1 MVQYTTTIH
10 KFGEQGEKTGWTYIE
25 VPADI
30 AEQLN
35 AGVRKSYRVKGFL
48 DQYPIKSIGL
58 IPMGGGSF
66 IIALNATIRKGIAKK
81 EGAMLRV
88 QLALDTAV
96 YQVNKLL
103 LECLKESELADK
115 VFRKLPPS
123 HQNYYSKWIE
133 SAKAQATQEKRIVR
147 VVTALERGLSYAEML
162 REQSA
167 Q

>member
-30 AEQLN
+30 AESLN

-48 DQYPIKSIGL
+48 DQYPIKAIAL
-58 IPMGGGSF
+58 VPMGGGSF
-66 IIALNATIRKGIAKK
+66 IISLNATIRKGIAKK
-81 EGAMLRV
+81 EGATLKV

-96 YQVNKLL
+96 YQVNSLL
-103 LECLKESELADK
+103 LECLKESEFADK
-115 VFRKLPPS
+115 AFRKLPPS

-133 SAKAQATQEKRIVR
+133 SAKTQATQEKRIVR
-147 VVTALERGLSYAEML
+147 IVTALERGLNYAEML